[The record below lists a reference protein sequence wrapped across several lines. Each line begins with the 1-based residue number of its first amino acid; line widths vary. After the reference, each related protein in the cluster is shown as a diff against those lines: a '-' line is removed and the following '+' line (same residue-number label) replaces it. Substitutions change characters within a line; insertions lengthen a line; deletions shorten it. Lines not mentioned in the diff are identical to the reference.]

1 MSTHNLKQKVEQL
14 NLSKQTF
21 INPPMHLLLFF
32 FGKKHTL
39 NHCVNLFL
47 NSKEKAQMP
56 CQLRMS
62 VRSSKV
68 IQHPWEMPILR
79 FQHSPQTHHI
89 SLLKYLPKSWEVFCA
104 WLCSCKQ
111 QTSTLMQT
119 TDKIKLEADLISTST
134 VLLFW
139 YLHSQGHWTWLKKSA
154 VKFLPQLIHY
164 MVGLCHCSHR
174 GTGHIRPIRWT
185 LPLIC
190 WEQSSP
196 VEEEEIKI
204 QMDDGVA
211 RFFTRFRGNLFICWL
226 VGGAALSRR
235 PRMRQ

>member
-1 MSTHNLKQKVEQL
+1 
-14 NLSKQTF
+14 
-21 INPPMHLLLFF
+21 
-32 FGKKHTL
+32 
-39 NHCVNLFL
+39 
-47 NSKEKAQMP
+47 MP

-139 YLHSQGHWTWLKKSA
+139 YLHSQGHWTWLKKVSSQVSA
-154 VKFLPQLIHY
+154 TAYSLHGRLVSLFTSGNFDLFSEASHTHRSRNAKKVDLGVVNVLILGQ
-164 MVGLCHCSHR
+164 VEGVL
-174 GTGHIRPIRWT
+174 IVRWKT
-185 LPLIC
+185 IC
-190 WEQSSP
+190 KTIYSWLT
-196 VEEEEIKI
+196 KI
-204 QMDDGVA
+204 IHNSKNAHKKQTNKNKTKKA
-211 RFFTRFRGNLFICWL
+211 KKSI
-226 VGGAALSRR
+226 
-235 PRMRQ
+235 